1 VSVNYNDVITQP
13 TRCDDVQVQR
23 VLVHTTMQRIRWS
36 DMDALGHVNNSVYF
50 RYMEQARVEWMYSL
64 ADALAP
70 ENGALAVVV
79 NASCNFKVPLVY
91 PADVEVRMYLGDPGR
106 TSIGSYYDLSVAGQ
120 RCADGAARMVWTDRE
135 TGKPVPLPKAVVAP
149 LRAAAD

>member
-1 VSVNYNDVITQP
+1 
-13 TRCDDVQVQR
+13 
-23 VLVHTTMQRIRWS
+23 
-36 DMDALGHVNNSVYF
+36 MDALGHVNNSVYF

-64 ADALAP
+64 AGALAP
-70 ENGALAVVV
+70 KDGSLAVVV

-106 TSIGSYYDLSVAGQ
+106 TSVGSYYDLSVDGQ

>member
-1 VSVNYNDVITQP
+1 
-13 TRCDDVQVQR
+13 
-23 VLVHTTMQRIRWS
+23 M
-36 DMDALGHVNNSVYF
+36 LGHVNNYRLFPLHGAGADRMDVF
-50 RYMEQARVEWMYSL
+50 ARGCARARRRTRWPVI
-64 ADALAP
+64 
-70 ENGALAVVV
+70 V

-135 TGKPVPLPKAVVAP
+135 TGKRVPLPKAC
-149 LRAAAD
+149 RRTAARGGRLTGGQPCERCGARR

>member
-1 VSVNYNDVITQP
+1 MRSATS
-13 TRCDDVQVQR
+13 
-23 VLVHTTMQRIRWS
+23 TTPFISGTWNKLGSNGCIRS
-36 DMDALGHVNNSVYF
+36 RS
-50 RYMEQARVEWMYSL
+50 AR
-64 ADALAP
+64 A
-70 ENGALAVVV
+70 GKRTLAVVV